1 MEAKDPEGLAN
12 LEPRDMV
19 GRIHVGDH
27 KTLLNTKHIS
37 CGPNGYGK
45 EDFSKRFANYKS
57 MRATCIDPH
66 VHGKFSPKGLDWQ
79 DLCRGP
85 LDMINI

>member
-19 GRIHVGDH
+19 GRTYVGDH
-27 KTLLNTKHIS
+27 QSLLYSKYIS
-37 CGPNGYGK
+37 CGPYSYGI
-45 EDFSKRFANYKS
+45 EDFLSFSNYKS
-57 MRATCIDPH
+57 MGAIDPH

-85 LDMINI
+85 LDMLNI